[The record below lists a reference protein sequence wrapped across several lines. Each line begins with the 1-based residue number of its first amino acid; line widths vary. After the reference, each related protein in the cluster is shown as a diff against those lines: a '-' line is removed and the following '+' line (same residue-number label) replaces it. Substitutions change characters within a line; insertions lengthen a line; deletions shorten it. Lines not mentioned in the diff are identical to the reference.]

1 MNEQEKK
8 ELKQKE
14 QEKNERRKIIATA
27 LDIAVKL
34 TNADHTWLKQDN
46 DGNVVMDEPL
56 YSTVRLVMRAIND
69 DLPLCCWQ
77 FLRRGWI
84 ACRLW
89 RVARKEAGGQLRSL
103 KLSVH

>member
-14 QEKNERRKIIATA
+14 QEKNERRIITATA

-34 TNADHTWLKQDN
+34 TNADHTWLKQDD

-56 YSTVRLVMRAIND
+56 YRTVRLVMRAIND
-69 DLPLCCWQ
+69 DFFMAVSGVPKVVKGITRDLP
-77 FLRRGWI
+77 
-84 ACRLW
+84 
-89 RVARKEAGGQLRSL
+89 VKS
-103 KLSVH
+103 